1 MPARVWEPSVPA
13 ACVTAPWA
21 TTAPITTVATVV
33 QLSSQPVVPRLPT
46 RRLPL
51 TVAVTLEAVAS
62 AAAVPVLLA
71 EAVASAVVAA
81 VEAVQPVAMQAD
93 ADK

>member
-1 MPARVWEPSVPA
+1 V
-13 ACVTAPWA
+13 
-21 TTAPITTVATVV
+21 
-33 QLSSQPVVPRLPT
+33 
-46 RRLPL
+46 
-51 TVAVTLEAVAS
+51 
-62 AAAVPVLLA
+62 AVPVLLA